1 MMLHVAPAL
10 HTVDPNETATSD
22 GDVTGG
28 KFAIVSNTLRPFS
41 ELVFPD
47 NVAFVGDTLVN
58 TGALKY

>member
-1 MMLHVAPAL
+1 MG
-10 HTVDPNETATSD
+10 PNETATSD
-22 GDVTGG
+22 GDVTEG
-28 KFAIVSNTLRPFS
+28 KFAIVSNTLRPFT